1 MMEISPSEEN
11 NNSTYSVLEETKKTT
26 DINQLYQQ
34 EEISRKI
41 GHANKIPE
49 RFAKPTDVTQQKRL
63 IQKTKLQLGTRKC
76 YTCFPKRLA
85 REHTIQV
92 DEENKV
98 KFHFDM
104 CNRPLIIATPF
115 EHITSITEFG
125 DTEDVNK
132 FFVSISKFCKF
143 WNIKD
148 YQIQINHGSWQHHEH
163 LHAKIRGNEDLFFKL
178 RQDHFKLIKMTKERT
193 SADSAQS

>member
-34 EEISRKI
+34 EEISRTI

-63 IQKTKLQLGTRKC
+63 IQKTKLQLGTLKC

-104 CNRPLIIATPF
+104 FHGHGNLEKA
-115 EHITSITEFG
+115 
-125 DTEDVNK
+125 
-132 FFVSISKFCKF
+132 SKASC
-143 WNIKD
+143 
-148 YQIQINHGSWQHHEH
+148 SC
-163 LHAKIRGNEDLFFKL
+163 ASL
-178 RQDHFKLIKMTKERT
+178 R
-193 SADSAQS
+193 

>member
-34 EEISRKI
+34 EEISRTI

-115 EHITSITEFG
+115 SHINTLSGFENPEHLSR
-125 DTEDVNK
+125 
-132 FFVSISKFCKF
+132 FFTAIKLFCDF

-148 YQIQINHGSWQHHEH
+148 YQIQINHGAWQNHSH
-163 LHAKIRGNEDLFFKL
+163 LHVKIRANEDFLHKL
-178 RQDHFKLIKMTKERT
+178 RQDHFKLLKLKKERGE
-193 SADSAQS
+193 Q